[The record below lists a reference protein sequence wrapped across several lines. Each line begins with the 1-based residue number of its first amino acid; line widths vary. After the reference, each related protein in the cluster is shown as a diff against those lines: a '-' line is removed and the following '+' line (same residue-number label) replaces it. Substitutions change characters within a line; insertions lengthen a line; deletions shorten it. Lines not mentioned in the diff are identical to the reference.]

1 MRFITPTIS
10 ILLSGF
16 FSSLAIADSS
26 TCNSICAHNNDP
38 GLWTDAHATSAQVD
52 SILANGGGCVQG
64 SVQGH
69 MCIAIIGSEEDANLV
84 AGCLEQMAAQW
95 QSYNDNWYLWS
106 SITCVSGS
114 STGIISITA

>member
-1 MRFITPTIS
+1 MKFITPTIS

-38 GLWTDAHATSAQVD
+38 GLWTDAHAPSAQVD

-69 MCIAIIGSEEDANLV
+69 MFIAIIGSEEDANLV

>member
-1 MRFITPTIS
+1 MRFTTPTIS

-26 TCNSICAHNNDP
+26 TCSSICAHNNDP
-38 GLWTDAHATSAQVD
+38 GLWTDAHVPSAQVD
-52 SILANGGGCVQG
+52 SILTNGGGCVKG

-69 MCIAIIGSEEDANLV
+69 MCIAIIGSEEDASTV

-95 QSYNDNWYLWS
+95 QSYTDNWYLWS
-106 SITCVSGS
+106 SITCASES

>member
-16 FSSLAIADSS
+16 FSGLTIADSS

-38 GLWTDAHATSAQVD
+38 GLWTDVHAPSAQVD
-52 SILANGGGCVQG
+52 YILANGGGCVQG

-69 MCIAIIGSEEDANLV
+69 MCNAFIGSEEDANLV
-84 AGCLEQMAAQW
+84 TGCLEQMAAQW

-114 STGIISITA
+114 STGIVSITA